1 MLSPLPSL
9 LPNRFQ
15 GLGLLVLILA
25 LGLVWWL
32 RIGWIED
39 TVAGFA
45 CVESGEAICVLRHTI
60 VQGFHWHVFG
70 WAAIAVGLF
79 ALVKPQLGWAA
90 ATLALSALALLLYNT
105 DQGAVALVLGLI
117 ALGRATPKARAG

>member
-1 MLSPLPSL
+1 MPSLFQSL

-15 GLGLLVLILA
+15 GLGLMVLILA

-39 TVAGFA
+39 TAAGFA

-70 WAAIAVGLF
+70 WAAIAIGLF
-79 ALVKPQLGWAA
+79 ALVKPQLGWATA
-90 ATLALSALALLLYNT
+90 ALALSAVALLLYNT
-105 DQGAVALVLGLI
+105 DQGAVALILGLI
-117 ALGRATPKARAG
+117 ALARATPKARAG